1 MGTPS
6 DEARRQWVRIQKDGV
21 LDPLSDLERN
31 VLIMRFGLKDG
42 HSHSLEETGKCFG
55 VSRER
60 IRQIEAGA
68 LRKLPH
74 PRREQ

>member
-1 MGTPS
+1 VGTPS

>member
-1 MGTPS
+1 VGTPS

-42 HSHSLEETGKCFG
+42 HPHSLEETGKCFG

>member
-1 MGTPS
+1 VGTPS

-21 LDPLSDLERN
+21 LNSLSDLERN

-42 HSHSLEETGKCFG
+42 HSHTLEETGKFFG